1 MNARQQYLINEE
13 AEQVKNA
20 LGAFPGSER
29 RCIAAVARRI
39 LLGGPY
45 FYNGNRI
52 DPVAKPLGAG
62 VWKIT
67 NNEAQK

>member
-1 MNARQQYLINEE
+1 MNARQLYLINEE
-13 AEQVKNA
+13 AEQVKRA

-29 RCIAAVARRI
+29 ICVAAVARQI

-45 FYNGNRI
+45 FYNGNHI

-62 VWKIT
+62 VWAIT
-67 NNEAQK
+67 NREAQK